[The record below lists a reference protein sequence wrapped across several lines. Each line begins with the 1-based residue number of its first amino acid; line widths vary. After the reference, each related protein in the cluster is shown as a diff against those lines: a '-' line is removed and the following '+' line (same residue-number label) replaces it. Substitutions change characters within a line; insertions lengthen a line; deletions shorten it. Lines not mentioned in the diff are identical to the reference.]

1 MHDADVLTVLARVV
15 GGAHVLVVFVIL
27 YLFDDLVEEIV
38 EKLVGVLMH
47 GATEGFIAIRELVG
61 DCAGSNSALILRIL
75 GDVYVKGVQRR
86 EESGSSPSSA
96 PPPQTRHMTSRDAIS
111 SNQR

>member
-1 MHDADVLTVLARVV
+1 MHDADVLTVPARVV

-47 GATEGFIAIRELVG
+47 GATEGFIAIRELV
-61 DCAGSNSALILRIL
+61 DECAGATVPLS
-75 GDVYVKGVQRR
+75 
-86 EESGSSPSSA
+86 SGFLEMY
-96 PPPQTRHMTSRDAIS
+96 T
-111 SNQR
+111 